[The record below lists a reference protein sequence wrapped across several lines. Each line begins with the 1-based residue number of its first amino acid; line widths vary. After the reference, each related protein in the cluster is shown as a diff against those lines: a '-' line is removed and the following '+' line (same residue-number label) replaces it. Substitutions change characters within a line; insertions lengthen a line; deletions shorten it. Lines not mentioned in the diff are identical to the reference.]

1 MRPGALPTSQLI
13 LLDILAPPIIAGAW
27 WLMSGGLAG
36 VIQGGSR
43 SSETKARQTREFWI
57 LLILIYLMAIGVTI
71 YAWLT

>member
-13 LLDILAPPIIAGAW
+13 LLDLLAPPVIAGAW

-43 SSETKARQTREFWI
+43 SAETKARQTREFWA
-57 LLILIYLMAIGVTI
+57 LLILIYLMAFGVTL